1 MRGAFAGAVAATVW
15 AAAEPALGRAF
26 GTPFSD
32 VRLLGRAATRGPL
45 WPVAGFILHVGNGA
59 AFGWAFERL
68 GGRGIRH
75 GVIAAELENLLL
87 WPGMAV
93 VDRFHPERRRADW
106 PRLLTDARTFGLEA
120 TTHALFGAT
129 LGALVADG

>member
-1 MRGAFAGAVAATVW
+1 LRGALAGALAATLW

-32 VRLLGRAATRGPL
+32 VRLLGRAVIRGRL
-45 WPVAGFILHVGNGA
+45 WPVAGVVLHVGNGA

-68 GGRGIRH
+68 GGRGVRQ

-93 VDRFHPERRRADW
+93 VDRFHPDRRAAGW
-106 PRLLTDARTFGLEA
+106 PRLLTNSRIFGLEA

-129 LGALVADG
+129 LGALVR